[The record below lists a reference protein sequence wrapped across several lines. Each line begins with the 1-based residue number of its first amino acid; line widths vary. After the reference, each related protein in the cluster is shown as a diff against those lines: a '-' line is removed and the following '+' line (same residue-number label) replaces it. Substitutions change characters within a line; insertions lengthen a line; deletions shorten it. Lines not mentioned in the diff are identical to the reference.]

1 MTERN
6 ENNEQIASSNLMADQ
21 EVPVQQEFASSKR
34 LWVMMKSKKCILLVL
49 DGVLGLFSRSIGYP
63 EA

>member
-21 EVPVQQEFASSKR
+21 EVPVQQEFTSAKKA
-34 LWVMMKSKKCILLVL
+34 VDDDEVKKCILLVF
-49 DGVLGLFSRSIGYP
+49 G
-63 EA
+63 

>member
-21 EVPVQQEFASSKR
+21 EVPVQQEFTPT
-34 LWVMMKSKKCILLVL
+34 KKTVD
-49 DGVLGLFSRSIGYP
+49 DGEVKKVHFAGFG
-63 EA
+63 